1 MTDGDLF
8 TLLDPVLPGRVFPY
22 LIPQTERKTAAPW
35 CVFSTYSIYTDVL
48 SGQSVKMTRVQID
61 AYAPGLDDADRIC
74 GDAFSAIKTFQPF
87 EVERENSYEDDT
99 GLYRAT
105 VEFKIYS

>member
-8 TLLDPVLPGRVFPY
+8 KLLAPVLPGRVFPY
-22 LIPQTERKTAAPW
+22 LIPQTERKTVAPW
-35 CVFSTYSIYTDVL
+35 CVFSTYSLYTDVL

-61 AYAPGLDDADRIC
+61 AYAPALDDADQIC
-74 GDAFSAIKTFQPF
+74 EDAFSAIKQLQPF

-99 GLYRAT
+99 ELYRAT

>member
-1 MTDGDLF
+1 MNDGDLF
-8 TLLDPVLPGRVFPY
+8 RLLAPVLPGRVFPY
-22 LIPQTERKTAAPW
+22 LIPQSERSAAAPW

-61 AYAPGLDDADRIC
+61 AYAPALDDADQIC
-74 GDAFSAIKTFQPF
+74 EDAFNAIKTLQPV
-87 EVERENSYEDDT
+87 EVARENSYETDT